1 MLSVANGAF
10 YLKKKSGTSNTSG
23 KESKVFSPYSP
34 VTLNTPF
41 TAYNFQYMS
50 IKLDDHI
57 ITEDDDLVAINKPSG
72 LLTIPDREGKDI
84 SLKQLL
90 KNKYGD
96 IYTVHRLDK
105 GTSGVVVFAKHE
117 AAHKHL
123 SQQFES
129 RETNKIYNGLVMGV
143 PAQASGVINEPIS
156 EHPSKKGVMTVYKKG
171 KESITEFE
179 VLQPF
184 RIYSWMQ
191 FRILTG
197 RTHQIRVHMKYLG
210 HPIVCDDVYGDGKPV
225 FISQLKS
232 NYKLS
237 QSMDEER
244 PLLNRLALHSAQL
257 SFTGLQEKQYVL
269 EAPLPKDLR
278 AILQQLTKWAERRR

>member
-1 MLSVANGAF
+1 MT
-10 YLKKKSGTSNTSG
+10 LKID
-23 KESKVFSPYSP
+23 EY
-34 VTLNTPF
+34 
-41 TAYNFQYMS
+41 
-50 IKLDDHI
+50 I
-57 ITEDDDLVAINKPSG
+57 ITEDDDMVAINKPSG

-84 SLKQLL
+84 SLKQIL
-90 KNKYGD
+90 KAKYGD
-96 IYTVHRLDK
+96 IFTVHRLDK

-117 AAHKHL
+117 AAHKHFT
-123 SQQFES
+123 QQFEA

-143 PAQASGVINEPIS
+143 LSQTSGVINEPIS
-156 EHPSKKGVMTVYKKG
+156 EHPSRKGIMTVYKKG

-184 RIYSWMQ
+184 RLFSWMQ

-210 HPIVCDDVYGDGKPV
+210 HPIVCDDLYGDGKPV
-225 FISQLKS
+225 FISQLKT

-237 QSMDEER
+237 QSLDEER
-244 PLLNRLALHSAQL
+244 PLLNRLALHAARL
-257 SFTGLQEKQYVL
+257 SITGLNGKTYEL

-278 AILQQLTKWAERRR
+278 AILQQLTKWSEKKK